1 MIALTCISCLFS
13 KVLWFATALDQHPLF
28 SAFKA
33 ISSGQNSTTTS
44 YGPVFT
50 VSADADSGLNV
61 LPNVKDPEAVPAQ
74 SICPGYTATNVR
86 RTSAGLSAD
95 LNLAGPP
102 CHAYGNDVANL
113 SLTVEHQAG
122 DRLSIRVEPRYTGPE
137 NETWF
142 NLPEALVPRPTG
154 PVVTTEARGQ
164 LEFSWSN
171 TPTFSFTVTRKETKD
186 VLFTT
191 AGSVLVYEDQFI
203 EFVSPLPDG
212 YNLYGLGEVIHGF
225 KLGNNLTSKSG
236 LGNPPNG
243 AFVWASPLTPRR
255 NSLGNG
261 CW

>member
-1 MIALTCISCLFS
+1 MITLTSISCLLS
-13 KVLWFATALDQHPLF
+13 RVLWFPTALGQQPLF
-28 SAFKA
+28 SASKA

-44 YGPVFT
+44 YRPIFT

-61 LPNVKDPEAVPAQ
+61 LPNVKDPEAVSAQ

-95 LNLAGPP
+95 LDLAGPP

-142 NLPEALVPRPTG
+142 NLPEALVPRPSG
-154 PVVTTEARGQ
+154 PGVTTEACGQ

-225 KLGNNLTSKSG
+225 KLGNNLTSKSR
-236 LGNPPNG
+236 LGKPRTARSSG
-243 AFVWASPLTPRR
+243 SALLTPCR